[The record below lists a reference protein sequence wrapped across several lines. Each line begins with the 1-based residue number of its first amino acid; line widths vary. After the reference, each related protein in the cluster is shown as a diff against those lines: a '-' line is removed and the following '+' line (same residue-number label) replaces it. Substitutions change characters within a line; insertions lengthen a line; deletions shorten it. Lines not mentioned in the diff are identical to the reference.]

1 MVELL
6 TGRKAY
12 NRPPAVTIAKRH
24 RRRDAAHGVNHLG
37 RRRHM
42 STLPPVRS
50 VLLWGSTTRR
60 CSMLPTRTYTL
71 TRDEVVEL
79 VRFKSLEQG
88 YDPAEIFRNFA
99 AGDWRH
105 FSEMLEAY
113 GLCAMLPKDDPVFG
127 A

>member
-1 MVELL
+1 
-6 TGRKAY
+6 
-12 NRPPAVTIAKRH
+12 
-24 RRRDAAHGVNHLG
+24 
-37 RRRHM
+37 
-42 STLPPVRS
+42 
-50 VLLWGSTTRR
+50 
-60 CSMLPTRTYTL
+60 MLPTKTYTL

-79 VRFKSLEQG
+79 VRFKSREQG

-105 FSEMLEAY
+105 FSQMLEAY